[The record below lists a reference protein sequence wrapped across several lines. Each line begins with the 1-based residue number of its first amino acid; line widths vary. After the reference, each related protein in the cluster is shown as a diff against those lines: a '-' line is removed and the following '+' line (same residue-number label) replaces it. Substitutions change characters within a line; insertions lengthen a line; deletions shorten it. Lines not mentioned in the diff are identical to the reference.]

1 MKILKAS
8 KQNFNLNT
16 FSLLVFSV
24 FFSPSIFANTST
36 LEEQVDIRNDFILKT
51 AEDRTSYVW
60 KGPCSISF
68 DCFGAFNHQPGDQ
81 KRSTQ
86 VGENTDFSFSEK
98 TKPGNSGYFAS
109 GTTDKNSS
117 DLPYDEIQINGKNY
131 NSQILAVDNMPTVKK
146 YITNTYGSDLKEAV
160 KKQLKDLYDSRPGEL
175 EKNKAKVKEVLFPRL
190 GLTVEQFEKLRE
202 PLRTKIENIIEDT
215 VLTPYS
221 KLSYGNQTTDQ
232 ILEKIFN
239 KTLHVNI
246 TNNSHVAGQVLELT
260 KMTLNDSLWEPR
272 RHSDIHTLETSN
284 NARIRFN
291 TKDETLTVH
300 NDYAGGAHFL
310 FKQDLHHITQP
321 SLIFDKNVTGES
333 KVVLEQGLGKINEL
347 KGKKLI
353 EVKGT
358 VDATAF
364 SFDREYKKGL
374 YKLLLNHCENGFCL
388 DVQKLAIPV
397 ETLALYSQQAQMANM
412 LFALQLSD
420 RNSDI
425 FNRTLAHKSVWVR
438 AIDGYSN
445 QNVQGNVTPAE
456 SHQKGVQIGGDL
468 FEWQNP
474 NNQLSFGLMVGQ
486 AKQHSKLYRANT
498 SITGDMKGYA
508 MGAYA
513 TWQQLQDKQ
522 TGAYIDSWLQYQYFR
537 HHLNDE
543 NSSERYKTKGWT
555 ASLEVGYNALLAEH
569 FTKKGNRVGF
579 YLQPQVQLI
588 RFGVDGHFID
598 SNDTNVTLLGTHQ
611 WQSRVGVQAK
621 LPVTFTNDITLQPFT
636 TFNVIHQAKNFG
648 VEMDGERRVVD
659 NKITLEGQ
667 IGVAVKVK
675 SHLTLQASFNRQ
687 TGKNRQA
694 RQGALNLQWAF

>member
-1 MKILKAS
+1 M
-8 KQNFNLNT
+8 
-16 FSLLVFSV
+16 
-24 FFSPSIFANTST
+24 
-36 LEEQVDIRNDFILKT
+36 
-51 AEDRTSYVW
+51 
-60 KGPCSISF
+60 
-68 DCFGAFNHQPGDQ
+68 
-81 KRSTQ
+81 
-86 VGENTDFSFSEK
+86 
-98 TKPGNSGYFAS
+98 
-109 GTTDKNSS
+109 
-117 DLPYDEIQINGKNY
+117 
-131 NSQILAVDNMPTVKK
+131 
-146 YITNTYGSDLKEAV
+146 
-160 KKQLKDLYDSRPGEL
+160 
-175 EKNKAKVKEVLFPRL
+175 
-190 GLTVEQFEKLRE
+190 
-202 PLRTKIENIIEDT
+202 
-215 VLTPYS
+215 
-221 KLSYGNQTTDQ
+221 
-232 ILEKIFN
+232 
-239 KTLHVNI
+239 
-246 TNNSHVAGQVLELT
+246 
-260 KMTLNDSLWEPR
+260 
-272 RHSDIHTLETSN
+272 
-284 NARIRFN
+284 
-291 TKDETLTVH
+291 
-300 NDYAGGAHFL
+300 
-310 FKQDLHHITQP
+310 
-321 SLIFDKNVTGES
+321 
-333 KVVLEQGLGKINEL
+333 
-347 KGKKLI
+347 
-353 EVKGT
+353 
-358 VDATAF
+358 
-364 SFDREYKKGL
+364 
-374 YKLLLNHCENGFCL
+374 
-388 DVQKLAIPV
+388 QKLAIPV
-397 ETLALYSQQAQMANM
+397 ETLALYSQQAQMANT

-425 FNRTLAHKSVWVR
+425 FNRTLAYKSVWVR

-445 QNVQGNVTPAE
+445 QNVQGNATPAE
-456 SHQKGVQIGGDL
+456 SHQKGMQIGGDL

-522 TGAYIDSWLQYQYFR
+522 TGAYIDGWLQYQHFR

-555 ASLEVGYNALLAEH
+555 ASLEVGYNALLVEY

-621 LPVTFTNDITLQPFT
+621 LPVTFTNDITLQPFV

-659 NKITLEGQ
+659 NKTTLEGQ

-675 SHLTLQASFNRQ
+675 SHLILQASFNRQ

>member
-8 KQNFNLNT
+8 KQASKNFNLNT

-24 FFSPSIFANTST
+24 FFSPSIFANTSI
-36 LEEQVDIRNDFILKT
+36 LEEQANIKIDFILKD
-51 AEDRTSYVW
+51 AEDRTSHVW
-60 KGPCSISF
+60 RGPCSIDVACSGQF
-68 DCFGAFNHQPGDQ
+68 DFLSGSADRPVELGNDTEFTFSDKLTKGMTSYYSSGKTD
-81 KRSTQ
+81 ST
-86 VGENTDFSFSEK
+86 
-98 TKPGNSGYFAS
+98 
-109 GTTDKNSS
+109 SS
-117 DLPYDEIQINGKNY
+117 DSSYTTLNIDGKNY
-131 NSQILAVDNMPTVKK
+131 NALILAVDNMPIVKK
-146 YITNTYGSDLKEAV
+146 YITTEYSDDLKEAV
-160 KKQLKDLYDSRPGEL
+160 KKQLKSLYDKRPEL
-175 EKNKAKVKEVLFPRL
+175 LNKQKDLVKEDWRK
-190 GLTVEQFEKLRE
+190 KLKVMYPNLE
-202 PLRTKIENIIEDT
+202 NEKIEQVLQKLDLTIEKGLLEAPIKNITEE
-215 VLTPYS
+215 
-221 KLSYGNQTTDQ
+221 Q
-232 ILEKIFN
+232 IKDIFN
-239 KTLHVNI
+239 KTLQVNI

-284 NARIRFN
+284 NARIRLN

-333 KVVLEQGLGKINEL
+333 KVVLEQELGKINEL

-358 VDATAF
+358 ADATAF

-374 YKLLLNHCENGFCL
+374 YKLLLNHCENGFCF

-397 ETLALYSQQAQMANM
+397 ATLALYSQQAQMANT

-445 QNVQGNVTPAE
+445 QNVQGNATPAE

-486 AKQHSKLYRANT
+486 AKQRSKLYRANT

-522 TGAYIDSWLQYQYFR
+522 TGAYIDSWLQYQHFR

-555 ASLEVGYNALLAEH
+555 ASLEVGYNALLAEY

-621 LPVTFTNDITLQPFT
+621 LPVTFTNDITLQPFV

-659 NKITLEGQ
+659 NKTTLEGQ

>member
-1 MKILKAS
+1 MNI
-8 KQNFNLNT
+8 
-16 FSLLVFSV
+16 
-24 FFSPSIFANTST
+24 
-36 LEEQVDIRNDFILKT
+36 D
-51 AEDRTSYVW
+51 
-60 KGPCSISF
+60 
-68 DCFGAFNHQPGDQ
+68 
-81 KRSTQ
+81 
-86 VGENTDFSFSEK
+86 
-98 TKPGNSGYFAS
+98 
-109 GTTDKNSS
+109 
-117 DLPYDEIQINGKNY
+117 GKNY
-131 NSQILAVDNMPTVKK
+131 NTSILAVDNMPVIKK
-146 YITNTYGSDLKEAV
+146 YLEQTYSNDLKTAIPQQL
-160 KKQLKDLYDSRPGEL
+160 KKMYEKNPERFKKLKEEIKQKWKQQLKDKGFSDTII
-175 EKNKAKVKEVLFPRL
+175 AKVLPDTKLDPI
-190 GLTVEQFEKLRE
+190 VEEELLKQ
-202 PLRTKIENIIEDT
+202 PIA
-215 VLTPYS
+215 
-221 KLSYGNQTTDQ
+221 KLSDTQLNN
-232 ILEKIFN
+232 IFN

-284 NARIRFN
+284 NARIRLN

-310 FKQDLHHITQP
+310 FKQDLYHITQP

-333 KVVLEQGLGKINEL
+333 KVVLEQELGKINEL

-358 VDATAF
+358 ADATAF

-397 ETLALYSQQAQMANM
+397 ATLALYSQQAQMANT

-486 AKQHSKLYRANT
+486 AIQRSKLYRANT

-513 TWQQLQDKQ
+513 TWQQLQNKQ
-522 TGAYIDSWLQYQYFR
+522 TGAYIDGWLQYQHFR

-621 LPVTFTNDITLQPFT
+621 LPVTFTNDITLQPFV

-659 NKITLEGQ
+659 NKTTLEGQ

-687 TGKNRQA
+687 TGKNRQS

>member
-1 MKILKAS
+1 MKILKAR

-24 FFSPSIFANTST
+24 FFSPSIFANTLT
-36 LEEQVDIRNDFILKT
+36 LEERADIRNDFILKD
-51 AEDRTSYVW
+51 AEDRTSHVW
-60 KGPCSISF
+60 RGPCSISF
-68 DCFGAFNHQPGDQ
+68 DCFGAFNHHPGDQ

-98 TKPGNSGYFAS
+98 TKLGNSGYFAS

-146 YITNTYGSDLKEAV
+146 YITEMYGLDLKEAV
-160 KKQLKDLYDSRPGEL
+160 KKQLKALYDSRPGKL
-175 EKNKAKVKEVLFPRL
+175 EESKRIQKQVWGLTDNILNKLPQKNKE
-190 GLTVEQFEKLRE
+190 EIEK
-202 PLRTKIENIIEDT
+202 IVEDT

-221 KLSYGNQTTDQ
+221 KQTTDQ

-284 NARIRFN
+284 NARIRLN

-333 KVVLEQGLGKINEL
+333 KVVLEQELGKINEL

-353 EVKGT
+353 EVKDT
-358 VDATAF
+358 ADATAF

-397 ETLALYSQQAQMANM
+397 ATLALYSQQAQMANT
-412 LFALQLSD
+412 LFGLQLSD

-425 FNRTLAHKSVWVR
+425 FNRALAHKSIWVR

-445 QNVQGNVTPAE
+445 QNVQGNATPAE

-522 TGAYIDSWLQYQYFR
+522 TGAYIDSWLQYQHFR

-598 SNDTNVTLLGTHQ
+598 SNDTDVTLLGTHQ

-675 SHLTLQASFNRQ
+675 SHLTLQASFNLQ

>member
-1 MKILKAS
+1 
-8 KQNFNLNT
+8 
-16 FSLLVFSV
+16 
-24 FFSPSIFANTST
+24 
-36 LEEQVDIRNDFILKT
+36 
-51 AEDRTSYVW
+51 
-60 KGPCSISF
+60 
-68 DCFGAFNHQPGDQ
+68 
-81 KRSTQ
+81 
-86 VGENTDFSFSEK
+86 
-98 TKPGNSGYFAS
+98 
-109 GTTDKNSS
+109 
-117 DLPYDEIQINGKNY
+117 
-131 NSQILAVDNMPTVKK
+131 
-146 YITNTYGSDLKEAV
+146 
-160 KKQLKDLYDSRPGEL
+160 
-175 EKNKAKVKEVLFPRL
+175 
-190 GLTVEQFEKLRE
+190 
-202 PLRTKIENIIEDT
+202 
-215 VLTPYS
+215 
-221 KLSYGNQTTDQ
+221 
-232 ILEKIFN
+232 
-239 KTLHVNI
+239 
-246 TNNSHVAGQVLELT
+246 
-260 KMTLNDSLWEPR
+260 MTLNDSLWEPR

-284 NARIRFN
+284 NARIRLN

-321 SLIFDKNVTGES
+321 SLIFDKNVIGES
-333 KVVLEQGLGKINEL
+333 KVVLEQELGKIKAL

-358 VDATAF
+358 ADATAF

-374 YKLLLNHCENGFCL
+374 YKLLLNHCENDFCL

-397 ETLALYSQQAQMANM
+397 ATLALYSQQAQMANT
-412 LFALQLSD
+412 LFGLQLSD

-425 FNRTLAHKSVWVR
+425 FNRTLAHKSIWVR

-445 QNVQGNVTPAE
+445 QNVQGNATPAE

-474 NNQLSFGLMVGQ
+474 NNQLLFGLMVGQ

-522 TGAYIDSWLQYQYFR
+522 TGAYIDSWLQYQHFR